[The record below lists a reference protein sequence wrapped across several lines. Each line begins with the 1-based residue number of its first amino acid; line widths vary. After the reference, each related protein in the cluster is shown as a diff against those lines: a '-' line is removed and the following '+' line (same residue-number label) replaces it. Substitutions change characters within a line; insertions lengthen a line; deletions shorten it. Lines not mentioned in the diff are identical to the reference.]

1 LPSFL
6 KSKSLSFDGRLGLK
20 TVFASVFENCGGGL
34 RSPHGALTTS
44 SGVSRAN
51 VTIGPMVISD
61 RTCGRFPGA
70 LATGLMRV
78 LGPMDK

>member
-1 LPSFL
+1 LPFFL
-6 KSKSLSFDGRLGLK
+6 KSKSLNFDGRLGLK
-20 TVFASVFENCGGGL
+20 TVFASVFEHCGGL